1 MDRSTVRWRRHY
13 FRKCKAWPKEALY
26 CDGCKSKSSK
36 CPLRHK
42 ARDDRHKEKTGVQRY
57 VMGD

>member
-1 MDRSTVRWRRHY
+1 MDRSTVRWRRRY
-13 FRKCKAWPKEALY
+13 FRKCKAWPKEAIY

-42 ARDDRHKEKTGVQRY
+42 TRDDRHKEKAETLHC
-57 VMGD
+57 VMEG